1 MMMKGKYIM
10 SMHMI
15 KGVQVHGKSHKKRK
29 KLDMKKVEIEW
40 RQYNK
45 DMRRKNMHSL
55 QFDELQDYV
64 DYISGNFKIK
74 KKEFVPYE
82 ASPSSNRNT
91 KSYPSLKTSDTIPTG
106 STARPERKEYSG
118 DYIIGIATM
127 HKSNLV
133 PVGRGSDPKDYATMR
148 RN

>member
-1 MMMKGKYIM
+1 M

-15 KGVQVHGKSHKKRK
+15 RGVQVHGNSKRRKKAK
-29 KLDMKKVEIEW
+29 KLDMKALELEW

-45 DMRRKNMHSL
+45 DMRRSNLHSL
-55 QFDELQDYV
+55 QYQTLDEYIDYR
-64 DYISGNFKIK
+64 SGKAPKPK
-74 KKEFVPYE
+74 KKEFVPYKSE
-82 ASPSSNRNT
+82 PTSYVREK
-91 KSYPSLKTSDTIPTG
+91 KSYPSLSTSPIPDAGTKRE
-106 STARPERKEYSG
+106 SPKYTG

-133 PVGRGSDPKDYATMR
+133 PVSRGDDPKDYATMR

>member
-1 MMMKGKYIM
+1 M

-29 KLDMKKVEIEW
+29 KLDMKKIEIEW

-55 QFDELQDYV
+55 QFDELQEYV
-64 DYISGNFKIK
+64 DYISGNLKRK
-74 KKEFVPYE
+74 KKEFEPYE
-82 ASPSSNRNT
+82 APQSFNRNT
-91 KSYPSLKTSDTIPTG
+91 KSYPSLKTSDTIPGACGKRESQQYT
-106 STARPERKEYSG
+106 G
-118 DYIIGIATM
+118 DYIVGIATM

>member
-1 MMMKGKYIM
+1 M

-15 KGVQVHGKSHKKRK
+15 RGVQVHGKTKKK
-29 KLDMKKVEIEW
+29 KLTQNQLEKMKVEW

-45 DMRRKNMHSL
+45 RMRQTNSHSL
-55 QFDELQDYV
+55 QFEAFEDYV
-64 DYISGNFKIK
+64 SYVRGEYKPKPK
-74 KKEFVPYE
+74 KKEFQEY
-82 ASPSSNRNT
+82 APSKPNVRNT
-91 KSYPSLKTSDTIPTG
+91 TFHPSLKTSDAIPG
-106 STARPERKEYSG
+106 SCAKTESQQYTG
-118 DYIIGIATM
+118 DYIVGIATM